1 MKYSLYTEGRESLF
15 YFYQK
20 FLEKRYNGDGK
31 ERREFMVLNFVILFL
46 MIAITSFFVASEF
59 ALVKIRRSRLEQLEK
74 ENVKNAKLALHVTHH
89 LDNYLSASQLGI
101 TLTGLII
108 GWVGEGSVAA
118 LLEPWL
124 GKLPFS
130 SALSGTIS
138 VALGFI
144 IVTYIDVVIGELLPK
159 SYSIVNTE
167 QVVLFVVRPLH
178 YFYKLM
184 FPFIWILN
192 HSAAGLGKLLGVK
205 LVSEGEETLSQEE
218 LTLVALNSY
227 EKGELTKEEYHYLEN
242 VFEFDDTLA
251 RDIQVDRTSMQVFE
265 ASDTVKQA
273 IQESI
278 KQGHTRYPVILES
291 KDNIIGYVTLPD
303 LIKQSYKDDQLPV
316 EQLIEEPIVT
326 TETIPIKK
334 LLTIMRKKGKHIAIL
349 KDEYGGTSG
358 LVTIEDILEEIVGE
372 IRDETDLDEA
382 LVAKQA
388 DGSYIVSGKLTLD
401 DFERYFDVS
410 IPAFVDSPFI
420 TLAGFMSHYEKNIE
434 AGKVILLESFQFTV
448 LEYNH
453 AHIDYFKVIKKP
465 VKEDKKEQKEQK
477 EQ

>member
-1 MKYSLYTEGRESLF
+1 
-15 YFYQK
+15 
-20 FLEKRYNGDGK
+20 
-31 ERREFMVLNFVILFL
+31 
-46 MIAITSFFVASEF
+46 MIVVTSFFVASEF

-118 LLEPWL
+118 LLEPWIGRL
-124 GKLPFS
+124 AFS
-130 SALSGTIS
+130 SALSSTIS
-138 VALGFI
+138 VTLGFI
-144 IVTYIDVVIGELLPK
+144 LVTYIDVVIGELLPK

-192 HSAAGLGKLLGVK
+192 HSAASLGKLLGVK

-218 LTLVALNSY
+218 LTLVALDSY

-251 RDIQVDRTSMQVFE
+251 KDIQVDRTSMQVFD
-265 ASDTVKQA
+265 ASETVQEA
-273 IQESI
+273 IQASI
-278 KQGHTRYPVILES
+278 ERGHTRYPVISES
-291 KDNIIGYVTLPD
+291 KDNILGYVTLPE
-303 LIKQSYKDDQLPV
+303 LIKQSFKDDQLPV
-316 EQLIEEPIVT
+316 EELVEEPIVAV
-326 TETIPIKK
+326 ETIPIKK

-382 LVAKQA
+382 LIAKQN

-401 DFERYFDVS
+401 DFERYFDLS
-410 IPAFVDSPFI
+410 IPEFAQSSFI
-420 TLAGFMSHYEKNIE
+420 TLAGFMSYYEKNVE
-434 AGKVILLESFQFTV
+434 TGTVIQLQNFQFTV

-453 AHIDYFKVIKKP
+453 AHIDYFKVIKAF
-465 VKEDKKEQKEQK
+465 VKKDK
-477 EQ
+477 

>member
-1 MKYSLYTEGRESLF
+1 
-15 YFYQK
+15 
-20 FLEKRYNGDGK
+20 
-31 ERREFMVLNFVILFL
+31 MVLNFAILFL
-46 MIAITSFFVASEF
+46 MIAVTSFFVASEF
-59 ALVKIRRSRLEQLEK
+59 ALVKIRRSRLEQLER

-118 LLEPWL
+118 LLEPWI
-124 GKLPFS
+124 GRLPFS

-144 IVTYIDVVIGELLPK
+144 LVTYIDVVIGELLPK

-178 YFYKLM
+178 YFYKAM
-184 FPFIWILN
+184 FPFIWVLN
-192 HSAAGLGKLLGVK
+192 HSAAALGKVLGVK

-218 LTLVALNSY
+218 LTLVAMNSY
-227 EKGELTKEEYHYLEN
+227 EKGELTKEEYYYLEN

-251 RDIQVDRTSMQVFE
+251 KDIQVDRTSMQVFE
-265 ASDTVKQA
+265 AGETVKDA
-273 IQESI
+273 IQASI
-278 KQGHTRYPVILES
+278 QRGHTRYPVISGS
-291 KDNIIGYVTLPD
+291 KDHVLGYVTLPD
-303 LIKQSYKDDQLPV
+303 LIKQSFKDDQLTV
-316 EQLIEEPIVT
+316 DELVEEPIVT
-326 TETIPIKK
+326 SETIPIKK

-382 LVAKQA
+382 LIAKQA

-401 DFERYFDVS
+401 DFGRYFHVA
-410 IPAFVDSPFI
+410 IPEFEESTFI
-420 TLAGFMSHYEKNIE
+420 TLSGFMSNHEKNIKT
-434 AGKVILLESFQFTV
+434 GTVIQIDSFQFTV

-453 AHIDYFKVIKKP
+453 THVDYFKIKKQEIAENSIDSN
-465 VKEDKKEQKEQK
+465 KTE
-477 EQ
+477 

>member
-1 MKYSLYTEGRESLF
+1 
-15 YFYQK
+15 
-20 FLEKRYNGDGK
+20 
-31 ERREFMVLNFVILFL
+31 MVINFIILFL

-59 ALVKIRRSRLEQLEK
+59 ALVKIRRSKLEQLEK

-118 LLEPWL
+118 LLEPVI

-130 SALSGTIS
+130 SAISSTIS

-144 IVTYIDVVIGELLPK
+144 LVTYIDVVIGELLPK

-167 QVVLFVVRPLH
+167 KVVFFVVKPLH
-178 YFYKLM
+178 YFYKVM
-184 FPFIWILN
+184 FPFIWVLN
-192 HSAAGLGKLLGVK
+192 HSAAGLGKLLGVR

-251 RDIQVDRTSMQVFE
+251 KDIQVDRTSMQVFE
-265 ASDTVKQA
+265 ASETVKEA
-273 IQESI
+273 IKASI
-278 KQGHTRYPVILES
+278 EQGHTRYPVILES
-291 KDNIIGYVTLPD
+291 KDNVLGYVTLPD
-303 LIKQSYKDDQLPV
+303 LIKQSYKDDQLTV
-316 EQLIEEPIVT
+316 EHLIEEPIVT

-382 LVAKQA
+382 LIAEQS
-388 DGSYIVSGKLTLD
+388 DGSYIISGKLTLD
-401 DFERYFDVS
+401 DFQRYFHVE
-410 IPAFVDSPFI
+410 IPEFEETNFT
-420 TLAGFMSHYEKNIE
+420 TLAGFASSRYKEIKAGTIIE
-434 AGKVILLESFQFTV
+434 IASFRFTV
-448 LEYNH
+448 LEYQH
-453 AHIDYFKVIKKP
+453 AHIDYFKV
-465 VKEDKKEQKEQK
+465 ETMERDAE
-477 EQ
+477 

>member
-1 MKYSLYTEGRESLF
+1 
-15 YFYQK
+15 
-20 FLEKRYNGDGK
+20 
-31 ERREFMVLNFVILFL
+31 MVINFIILFL

-118 LLEPWL
+118 LLEPVI

-130 SALSGTIS
+130 SAISSTIS

-144 IVTYIDVVIGELLPK
+144 LVTYIDVVIGELLPK

-167 QVVLFVVRPLH
+167 KVVLLVVKPLH
-178 YFYKLM
+178 YFYKVM
-184 FPFIWILN
+184 FPFIWVLN
-192 HSAAGLGKLLGVK
+192 HSAAGLGKLLGVR

-251 RDIQVDRTSMQVFE
+251 KDIQVDRTSMQVFE
-265 ASDTVKQA
+265 ASETVKEA
-273 IQESI
+273 IKASI
-278 KQGHTRYPVILES
+278 EQGHTRYPVILES
-291 KDNIIGYVTLPD
+291 KDNVLGYVTLPD
-303 LIKQSYKDDQLPV
+303 LIKQSYKDDQLTV

-382 LVAKQA
+382 LIAEQS
-388 DGSYIVSGKLTLD
+388 DGSYIISGKLTLD
-401 DFERYFDVS
+401 DFQRYFHVE
-410 IPAFVDSPFI
+410 IPEFEETNFT
-420 TLAGFMSHYEKNIE
+420 TLAGFASSRYKEIKAGTIIE
-434 AGKVILLESFQFTV
+434 IASFRFTV
-448 LEYNH
+448 LEYQH
-453 AHIDYFKVIKKP
+453 AHIDYFKVESTERKT
-465 VKEDKKEQKEQK
+465 E
-477 EQ
+477 